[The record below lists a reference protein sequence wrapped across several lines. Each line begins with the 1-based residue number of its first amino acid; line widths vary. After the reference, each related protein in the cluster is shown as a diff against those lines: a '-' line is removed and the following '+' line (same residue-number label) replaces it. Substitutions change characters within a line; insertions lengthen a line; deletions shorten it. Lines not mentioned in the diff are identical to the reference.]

1 MPCTKA
7 KANEKC
13 FRQMF
18 LSLSSLYNYYTIE
31 NNMLFTS
38 ILCLVFSRL
47 LFYLS
52 SKHLYLHEVMLKLTS
67 NDKEKQTTIEKLAKY
82 KKVIQQTTNV

>member
-18 LSLSSLYNYYTIE
+18 LPLSSLYNCYTIE

-38 ILCLVFSRL
+38 ILCLVFSHL

-52 SKHLYLHEVMLKLTS
+52 SKHSYLHEVMLKLTS
-67 NDKEKQTTIEKLAKY
+67 NDKEKQTTVENWQST